1 MSIAVFDHFPGD
13 TEVMLR
19 MRTREGPR
27 TLRFGT
33 GLSLEQLILCHALG
47 RPIASLDRER
57 RAAGVMMIPIPRA
70 GRLRAVRG
78 ADEART
84 VPGIDDVTITAHREQ
99 ELVPRQERELAAEMA
114 PPAEALILSNIFTP
128 VHTDGLTRT
137 GSARECFRFKGA
149 IRAGLFKGAIRV
161 GLVAAA

>member
-1 MSIAVFDHFPGD
+1 MGQVA
-13 TEVMLR
+13 E
-19 MRTREGPR
+19 
-27 TLRFGT
+27 
-33 GLSLEQLILCHALG
+33 
-47 RPIASLDRER
+47 
-57 RAAGVMMIPIPRA
+57 AGVERVALA
-70 GRLRAVRG
+70 GVEQVELAGVEQVEL
-78 ADEART
+78 APLEL
-84 VPGIDDVTITAHREQ
+84 VREQ

-137 GSARECFRFKGA
+137 GSARECFRFKGS

>member
-1 MSIAVFDHFPGD
+1 M
-13 TEVMLR
+13 
-19 MRTREGPR
+19 
-27 TLRFGT
+27 
-33 GLSLEQLILCHALG
+33 AL
-47 RPIASLDRER
+47 
-57 RAAGVMMIPIPRA
+57 AGVEQVAEPLA
-70 GRLRAVRG
+70 AVEQV
-78 ADEART
+78 AAPLAAVEQ
-84 VPGIDDVTITAHREQ
+84 VLVREQ
-99 ELVPRQERELAAEMA
+99 ELVPGQERELAAEMA

>member
-1 MSIAVFDHFPGD
+1 
-13 TEVMLR
+13 
-19 MRTREGPR
+19 
-27 TLRFGT
+27 
-33 GLSLEQLILCHALG
+33 
-47 RPIASLDRER
+47 
-57 RAAGVMMIPIPRA
+57 
-70 GRLRAVRG
+70 
-78 ADEART
+78 
-84 VPGIDDVTITAHREQ
+84 
-99 ELVPRQERELAAEMA
+99 RELAAEMA